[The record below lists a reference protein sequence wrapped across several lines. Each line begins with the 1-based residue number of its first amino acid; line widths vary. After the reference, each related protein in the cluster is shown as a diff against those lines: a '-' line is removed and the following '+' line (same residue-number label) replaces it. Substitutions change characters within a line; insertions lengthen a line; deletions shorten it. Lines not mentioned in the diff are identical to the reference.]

1 MLRPG
6 GTYRRDQGPGA
17 SPQSHFPLPPELRE
31 SRAFLIVAGDSTA
44 SNIVTLAHSGKPL
57 GPYFEETYNQFAE
70 GLDRPSTAMVEDEAH
85 WRYVWASVTEAP
97 AAQVLVKRIGR
108 LDRFY
113 AFRDKHRVTLFVH
126 EHPFLLPLLLEARPA
141 IERHFGREA
150 RVVLEV
156 LIDPEDHPA
165 QPVLYACVQ
174 TPLSA
179 KEASRLLDQFDE
191 DWWLDASENA
201 DGELCITVDFV

>member
-1 MLRPG
+1 MVTGRP
-6 GTYRRDQGPGA
+6 A
-17 SPQSHFPLPPELRE
+17 VKAPELDLKHLERMYGFRNRQDVVKFIRE
-31 SRAFLIVAGDSTA
+31 
-44 SNIVTLAHSGKPL
+44 
-57 GPYFEETYNQFAE
+57 
-70 GLDRPSTAMVEDEAH
+70 RPH
-85 WRYVWASVTEAP
+85 
-97 AAQVLVKRIGR
+97 LV
-108 LDRFY
+108 
-113 AFRDKHRVTLFVH
+113 
-126 EHPFLLPLLLEARPA
+126 PLLLEAKARV
-141 IERHFGREA
+141 EVHFGKHV

>member
-1 MLRPG
+1 MQQC
-6 GTYRRDQGPGA
+6 GTYAENRFR
-17 SPQSHFPLPPELRE
+17 FPSEDMENRGFSIEPC
-31 SRAFLIVAGDSTA
+31 GDSTSSSLTWRKYA
-44 SNIVTLAHSGKPL
+44 QCFTEFSFHRTHQRIT
-57 GPYFEETYNQFAE
+57 E
-70 GLDRPSTAMVEDEAH
+70 GLAGLSTVIRDHGSHFRLILPSGAELGSTEAH
-85 WRYVWASVTEAP
+85 EQRPQEIE
-97 AAQVLVKRIGR
+97 QVYEL
-108 LDRFY
+108 
-113 AFRDKHRVTLFVH
+113 RDKNRVSQFILERPFVRR
-126 EHPFLLPLLLEARPA
+126 LLLEAKRKL
-141 IERHFGREA
+141 EVHFGKHV

-179 KEASRLLDQFDE
+179 EEASRLLDQFDE

>member
-1 MLRPG
+1 MVTG
-6 GTYRRDQGPGA
+6 GPAVKAPELDLKHLERMYGFRNRRDVMN
-17 SPQSHFPLPPELRE
+17 FIR
-31 SRAFLIVAGDSTA
+31 
-44 SNIVTLAHSGKPL
+44 
-57 GPYFEETYNQFAE
+57 
-70 GLDRPSTAMVEDEAH
+70 
-85 WRYVWASVTEAP
+85 
-97 AAQVLVKRIGR
+97 
-108 LDRFY
+108 
-113 AFRDKHRVTLFVH
+113 

-174 TPLSA
+174 THLSA

-201 DGELCITVDFV
+201 HGELCMTVDFV